1 MREAVVDAKVAVAE
15 IQEAIARTD
24 RELGLERQRLA
35 DAERRGRLAGEI
47 QDQET
52 VTVAERFTAKH
63 RERIAVLQHK
73 LAAQREELALA
84 ERELEE
90 MHTQLKSAERD
101 RPAMQGERSTE
112 QAWRDVQGAG
122 GARPGMD
129 LEDELLKSDLDRAGR
144 EAAAARQL
152 EELKKKMRKGLT
164 TVLLLVLLQNLQ
176 QPPQPPPPDFLKRAH
191 TYSIVAY
198 DSVTGDLGIAVQSKF
213 PNVGGLVPWARAGV
227 GAVATQSLSNTDYGE
242 KGLELIARGATAPEA
257 MRIIMRSDTRPSQ
270 RQVGMVDAHGNAASW
285 TGDST
290 FDWAGGKTGGR
301 TDGQTGGKGQLITGR
316 GYAAQANIM
325 VSDATVRNMADTF
338 ERTQGSLADRLIAAL
353 VAGQAGG
360 GDRRGMQSAALL
372 VVRANAGYLGTTDRY
387 IDIRVYDAPDPIK
400 ELQRLYA
407 LHKLYFFTTDSAD
420 LLPITPAL
428 QKELEAIL
436 LVEPVNQP
444 QKWLAAPQPSLNDT
458 FLTALANFMYWEN
471 YDVRVR
477 MDGRIDRVAL
487 DDIRKNRKRR

>member
-1 MREAVVDAKVAVAE
+1 
-15 IQEAIARTD
+15 
-24 RELGLERQRLA
+24 
-35 DAERRGRLAGEI
+35 
-47 QDQET
+47 
-52 VTVAERFTAKH
+52 
-63 RERIAVLQHK
+63 
-73 LAAQREELALA
+73 
-84 ERELEE
+84 
-90 MHTQLKSAERD
+90 
-101 RPAMQGERSTE
+101 
-112 QAWRDVQGAG
+112 
-122 GARPGMD
+122 
-129 LEDELLKSDLDRAGR
+129 
-144 EAAAARQL
+144 
-152 EELKKKMRKGLT
+152 
-164 TVLLLVLLQNLQ
+164 VLLLALLQNLQ
-176 QPPQPPPPDFLKRAH
+176 QSPPPPPADFLKRAH

-257 MRIIMRSDTRPSQ
+257 MRIIMRGDTRPSQ

-290 FDWAGGKTGGR
+290 FDWAGGRTGGGAR
-301 TDGQTGGKGQLITGR
+301 DGQSGGKGQLIVGH

-325 VSDATVRNMADTF
+325 VSDATVRNMAETF
-338 ERTQGSLADRLIAAL
+338 ERTRGSLADRLLAAL

-477 MDGRIDRVAL
+477 MDGKIDRVVL
-487 DDIRKNRKRR
+487 DDIRKNRKSGRR